1 MLSSS
6 LSKIHYPGVT
16 GVSTRPTDRL
26 QHQRTA
32 KHECCLWVPRTRS
45 RHATCR
51 YSWMRPPS
59 RSRRNGRMTAP
70 ERGRV
75 PPSGGR

>member
-16 GVSTRPTDRL
+16 GVSPRPTDRL

-32 KHECCLWVPRTRS
+32 KHEPPC
-45 RHATCR
+45 ACR
-51 YSWMRPPS
+51 EPCH
-59 RSRRNGRMTAP
+59 RR
-70 ERGRV
+70 
-75 PPSGGR
+75 